1 MEDNNKA
8 HRKNKGIS
16 RSEIPALQIQSE
28 REIAMV
34 DNQIEEKLLE
44 VLKSDLD
51 SQSEVKQRTEGNSE
65 IEDQVNPILQGAD

>member
-1 MEDNNKA
+1 
-8 HRKNKGIS
+8 
-16 RSEIPALQIQSE
+16 
-28 REIAMV
+28 MV